1 MLRHIRL
8 VHLLFPILPD
18 SLPFIDSS
26 CDCLT
31 DTALCGNLDRG
42 GVLPHVISTF
52 LRSSSVKALTL
63 ITLFS
68 HFYPRLSKNNAEKV
82 ENLFCI

>member
-1 MLRHIRL
+1 MLRHIIL
-8 VHLLFPILPD
+8 VHLLFYILHD
-18 SLPFIDSS
+18 SLTFIDSS
-26 CDCLT
+26 SDCLT

-52 LRSSSVKALTL
+52 LRPSSVKALTL
-63 ITLFS
+63 ITLFI
-68 HFYPRLSKNNAEKV
+68 HFCPRLSKNNAEKV